1 MSSWNTDCPQWRDS
15 CEAIRPG
22 WGPSRRDRRAGTS
35 AQGTSHR
42 GSSQPGV
49 GQMALPACLS
59 RTVHGSVVKFFGI
72 LVGKR
77 RAGDSSGENWSFS
90 LGSIIISTPGQDGRA
105 ASGLSA
111 PEVCVTRP
119 QVLAKRRV
127 TLFAG
132 EPLRWCLGQLHSTTE
147 GHFPVTAIF
156 FLTSRSPLGQLGN
169 VHLES
174 AFF

>member
-1 MSSWNTDCPQWRDS
+1 MVLGTQCVTNGFAETIRDKHKVHMSSWNTDCPRWRDS
-15 CEAIRPG
+15 CDAIRPG
-22 WGPSRRDRRAGTS
+22 WGPYCRDRRAGTS
-35 AQGTSHR
+35 AQGTSHS

-59 RTVHGSVVKFFGI
+59 GTVHGSVVKYFGI

-77 RAGDSSGENWSFS
+77 RAGESSGENWGFQR
-90 LGSIIISTPGQDGRA
+90 GSIIIGSA

-111 PEVCVTRP
+111 PEVCVTRR

-132 EPLRWCLGQLHSTTE
+132 DPLRCVWNNFVARLK
-147 GHFPVTAIF
+147 A
-156 FLTSRSPLGQLGN
+156 TSQ
-169 VHLES
+169 
-174 AFF
+174 